1 MIKNSKRLALQWLIL
16 LVIIAAMLF
25 GIVKVTIWYFEM
37 LIDRNAMYAQGQTEI
52 ITDHEADL
60 KANWN
65 KDGER

>member
-25 GIVKVTIWYFEM
+25 GIVKGAIWYFEM

>member
-25 GIVKVTIWYFEM
+25 GIVKVTIWYFDM
-37 LIDRNAMYAQGQTEI
+37 LLDRNAMYAQGQTEI
-52 ITDHEADL
+52 ITDHESEL

-65 KDGER
+65 KDGE

>member
-25 GIVKVTIWYFEM
+25 GIVKGAIWYFDM
-37 LIDRNAMYAQGQTEI
+37 LLERNSMYAQGQAKI
-52 ITDHEADL
+52 ITDHESEL

-65 KDGER
+65 KDGEQ

>member
-1 MIKNSKRLALQWLIL
+1 MKRLALQWLIL
-16 LVIIAAMLF
+16 LVIIAAMLL
-25 GIVKVTIWYFEM
+25 GIVKGAIWYFEM

-52 ITDHEADL
+52 ITDHESEL

>member
-25 GIVKVTIWYFEM
+25 GIVKGAIWYFDM
-37 LIDRNAMYAQGQTEI
+37 LLDRNAMYAQGQTEI
-52 ITDHEADL
+52 ITDHEAEL
-60 KANWN
+60 KAQWN

>member
-25 GIVKVTIWYFEM
+25 GIVKGAIWYFEM
-37 LIDRNAMYAQGQTEI
+37 LTDRNAMYAQGQTEI